1 MNGWITENNFRK
13 EAESKNYLVTK
24 STRNDD
30 MHKHIDF
37 HLKKN
42 GQSFSV
48 DVKSRKKASRSNAKF
63 DDEYTWVEFE
73 NVRGNRGW
81 LYGDA
86 DYIVFEQEDEYIF
99 INRAKLLKFCLNAV
113 SDKYVNNSTQAI
125 YKKYQRFGRK
135 DVISRIKLSHALES
149 EYFNKPPMIWKKSHD
164 GSSN

>member
-1 MNGWITENNFRK
+1 MNGWITESNFRK

-30 MHKHIDF
+30 MFKHIDF
-37 HLKKN
+37 HLEKN

-73 NVRGNRGW
+73 NVRGNSGW

-86 DYIVFEQEDEYIF
+86 DYIVFEQEDQYIF
-99 INRAKLLKFCLNAV
+99 IDRDKLLKFCLDAV
-113 SDKYVNNSTQAI
+113 SNKYVNSSTQAI

-135 DVISRIKLSHALES
+135 DVISRIKLSDALKS
-149 EYFNKPPMIWKKSHD
+149 EYFDKAPMIWKKSHD